1 MEMQNNR
8 ILTRKIDKSKLASGI
23 ILTGSSVDSVLYE
36 VVKLAS
42 NITEISVGDKLIVD
56 EKKHNIVFL
65 NSVEHYGIALKDVRG
80 VCEDF

>member
-1 MEMQNNR
+1 MEMQSNR
-8 ILTRKIDKSKLASGI
+8 ILTRKIDKCKLASGI

-65 NSVEHYGIALKDVRG
+65 NSVEHYVIALKDVLG